1 MIPLAIILVILLAVL
16 VYLLLIVM
24 DLRTLITQ
32 LKFIN
37 QHTTNQ
43 QLKVKTRNPAVV
55 ALTQQIN
62 HMIAKQQ
69 ATHQHS
75 VQTQQQLDLAIHNIS
90 HDLRTP
96 LTVASGYSQLLLTN
110 ENLPEAEHQ
119 QVSKLNQNLQTLSK
133 HLNQLLLYN
142 RLLENRITITPKPL
156 NLSKLLTQTCLNYYD
171 ALQQRQIMTD
181 LKIEPN
187 IVCQLDEEATTRI
200 LQNILGNIL
209 DHGYQKA
216 TIELKHIDQGV
227 QLTATNQLMAPIKN
241 FDRLLDRFY
250 TEDLSHRDQN
260 AGLGLY
266 IIAELS
272 RMQGG
277 QVRLNTKNLR
287 FQIQVTFKI
296 ANQPKKD
303 GA

>member
-1 MIPLAIILVILLAVL
+1 MIPLAIIFVILLAIL
-16 VYLLLIVM
+16 TYFLLIMM

-43 QLKVKTRNPAVV
+43 QLKVKTRNPVV
-55 ALTQQIN
+55 VTLTQQIN

-69 ATHQHS
+69 ATHQRS

-110 ENLPEAEHQ
+110 ENLAETEHQ

-133 HLNQLLLYN
+133 HLNLLLLYN
-142 RLLENRITITPKPL
+142 RLLENRITITPKPS

-171 ALQQRQIMTD
+171 ALQQKQIMTD

-187 IVCQLDEEATTRI
+187 ITWQLDEEATTRI

-216 TIELKHIDQGV
+216 TVELKHIDQGV
-227 QLTATNQLMAPIKN
+227 QLTATNQLMTPIKN

-250 TEDLSHRDQN
+250 TEDLSHREQN

-266 IIAELS
+266 IIAELV

-277 QVRLNTKNLR
+277 QVSLNTKDLQ
-287 FQIQVTFKI
+287 FQIQVTFKL
-296 ANQPKKD
+296 ADTEKD
-303 GA
+303 EA

>member
-133 HLNQLLLYN
+133 HLNLLLLYN
-142 RLLENRITITPKPL
+142 RLLENRITITPKQL

-171 ALQQRQIMTD
+171 ALQRKQIMTD

-187 IVCQLDEEATTRI
+187 IMWQLDEEATTRI

-216 TIELKHIDQGV
+216 TIELKHVDQGV
-227 QLTATNQLMAPIKN
+227 QLTATNQLTTPIKN

-277 QVRLNTKNLR
+277 HISLNTNDLQ

>member
-110 ENLPEAEHQ
+110 ENLPETEHG

-133 HLNQLLLYN
+133 HLNLLLLYN
-142 RLLENRITITPKPL
+142 RLLENRITITPKQL

-171 ALQQRQIMTD
+171 ALQRKQIMTD

-187 IVCQLDEEATTRI
+187 IMWQLDEEATTRI

-216 TIELKHIDQGV
+216 TIELKHVDQGV
-227 QLTATNQLMAPIKN
+227 QLTATNQLTTPIKN

-250 TEDLSHRDQN
+250 TEDLSHREQN

>member
-16 VYLLLIVM
+16 TYFLLIMM

-43 QLKVKTRNPAVV
+43 QLKVKTRNPIVV

-62 HMIAKQQ
+62 QLIAKQQ
-69 ATHQHS
+69 ATHQQS
-75 VQTQQQLDLAIHNIS
+75 VQTQQQLNLAIHNIS

-133 HLNQLLLYN
+133 HLNLLLLYN
-142 RLLENRITITPKPL
+142 RLLENRITITPKQL

-171 ALQQRQIMTD
+171 ALQQKQIMTD

-187 IVCQLDEEATTRI
+187 IMWQLDEEATTRI

-216 TIELKHIDQGV
+216 TVELKHIDQGV

-250 TEDLSHRDQN
+250 TEDLSHREQN

-277 QVRLNTKNLR
+277 QVSLNTKDLR
-287 FQIQVTFKI
+287 FQIQVTFKL
-296 ANQPKKD
+296 ADTEKD
-303 GA
+303 EV

>member
-1 MIPLAIILVILLAVL
+1 MILIAMIILIVAVL
-16 VYLLLIVM
+16 AYSWLMMM
-24 DLRTLITQ
+24 DLRALINQ
-32 LKFIN
+32 LTFIN

-43 QLKVKTRNPAVV
+43 QLKVKTRNPVIV

-62 HMIAKQQ
+62 QLITKQQ
-69 ATHQHS
+69 ATHQQS
-75 VQTQQQLDLAIHNIS
+75 VQTKQQLDLAIHNIS

-110 ENLPEAEHQ
+110 ENLPETEHQ

-133 HLNQLLLYN
+133 HLNLLLLYN
-142 RLLENRITITPKPL
+142 RLLENQITIIPKQL

-171 ALQQRQIMTD
+171 ALQQKQIITD
-181 LKIEPN
+181 LKIKPN
-187 IVCQLDEEATTRI
+187 IMWQLDEEATTRI

-216 TIELKHIDQGV
+216 TIELKQINQGV
-227 QLTATNQLMAPIKN
+227 QLTATNQLITPIKN

-250 TEDLSHRDQN
+250 TEDLSHREQN

-266 IIAELS
+266 IIAELT

-277 QVRLNTKNLR
+277 QVSLNTKNLQ
-287 FQIQVTFKI
+287 FQIQVTFKLTD
-296 ANQPKKD
+296 AKKD
-303 GA
+303 EA